1 MGLYGDQFKEKV
13 AIVTGAGGGIGQAYA
28 EALAREGAAV
38 VVADI
43 NIEGAQKVADGIK
56 GEGGN
61 ALAVRVDVVRSR
73 LRQGDGRAR
82 RCPSSAAST
91 TWSTTPRSSAG

>member
-1 MGLYGDQFKEKV
+1 MRRVATYVTRTTEKRATTGHSTTGRMNMGQFDEKV
-13 AIVTGAGGGIGQAYA
+13 AIVTGSGGGIGQAYA

-43 NIEGAQKVADGIK
+43 NAEGAQKVADGIK

-61 ALAVRVDVVRSR
+61 ALAVRVDVA
-73 LRQGDGRAR
+73 D
-82 RCPSSAAST
+82 PDSAKEMA
-91 TWSTTPRSSAG
+91 